1 MFQPSCRRVSLALL
15 TISAAALSLAI
26 SATRAG
32 TARDVIFNPTPAV
45 AASRVSAAPDRYKID
60 AGRSQ
65 FTVRAFVGGMLS
77 AFAHNHTIAVRNFTG
92 EARLEDASVQISVR
106 ADSLAVTDKVS
117 AKDKQEIERKMRD
130 DVLETSRYAEIT
142 FRSVNVQA
150 QKTGDGQFKVRIEG
164 DLTLHGVKRREII
177 NAQVSVNGDTI
188 RGRGEFQIRQSD
200 YKIKPPSVGMGT
212 IKVKDTLKLSF
223 DILAHK

>member
-1 MFQPSCRRVSLALL
+1 MFQQSRRRLIISLL
-15 TISAAALSLAI
+15 TVSAALSLAI
-26 SATRAG
+26 SATRAR
-32 TARDVIFNPTPAV
+32 TAPDLNFNPTPAAV
-45 AASRVSAAPDRYKID
+45 FNKASAAPDRYKID
-60 AGRSQ
+60 AARSQ

-92 EARLEDASVQISVR
+92 EARLEDASVQINVR
-106 ADSLAVTDKVS
+106 ADSLTVTDKVS
-117 AKDKQEIERKMRD
+117 AKDKQEIERKMRE
-130 DVLETSRYAEIT
+130 DVLETSKHAEIT
-142 FRSVNVQA
+142 FRSTNVQA
-150 QKTGDGQFKVRIEG
+150 QKTGEGQFKVRIEG
-164 DLTLHGVKRREII
+164 DLTLHGIKRREVI

>member
-1 MFQPSCRRVSLALL
+1 MFQQSRRRLIIALL
-15 TISAAALSLAI
+15 IISAALSLVI

-32 TARDVIFNPTPAV
+32 TARDADFNPTPAV
-45 AASRVSAAPDRYKID
+45 VFNKVSVAPDRYKID

-77 AFAHNHTIAVRNFTG
+77 AFAHNHTIAVRDFNG
-92 EARLEDASVQISVR
+92 EARLEDASVQVNVR
-106 ADSLAVTDKVS
+106 ADSLTVTDKVS

-130 DVLETSRYAEIT
+130 DVLETSKHAEIT
-142 FRSVNVQA
+142 FRSVSVQA
-150 QKTGDGQFKVRIEG
+150 QKTGEGQFKVRIEG
-164 DLTLHGVKRREII
+164 DLTLHGITRREII